1 MICLEVLVKALA
13 RSLEILEEVIK
24 LIKMIDNLYLF
35 NEASK
40 KAVQTKMPALL

>member
-1 MICLEVLVKALA
+1 MICLEVLVKALS

-40 KAVQTKMPALL
+40 EAVQTKMAALL